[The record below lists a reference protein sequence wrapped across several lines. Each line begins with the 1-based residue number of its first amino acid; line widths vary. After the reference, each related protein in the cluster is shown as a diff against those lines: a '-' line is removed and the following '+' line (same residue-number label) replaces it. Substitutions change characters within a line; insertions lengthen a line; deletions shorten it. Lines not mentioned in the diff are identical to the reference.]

1 MATAISNPDIALD
14 LLGPPPIINGEDP
27 KEYFEL
33 WERFHAEAKPRDLT
47 ETALLRD
54 VVDHIW
60 EIRRLRRLKAGLLNA
75 GACQGLELVLRPLCF
90 ESDEIAI
97 KWRQRDAA
105 SVKQADEFL
114 AQAGLGMAEVM
125 AMTLGLN
132 LSTVDA
138 IDRIV
143 ERLESATTRRCARS
157 STIARHWQSPCGR
170 SKGPRTPSSQMSRR
184 QRRTGRRHD
193 ERAKATGE
201 PRQRAGEHRA
211 ENGPR

>member
-1 MATAISNPDIALD
+1 MATALPNPDVTLNAD
-14 LLGPPPIINGEDP
+14 LLAPPPIINGEDP

-138 IDRIV
+138 IDRII
-143 ERLESATTRRCARS
+143 ERSEKRYHAALREIEHHREALAEPVRAIKGAEDAEFADVMAAT
-157 STIARHWQSPCGR
+157 PN
-170 SKGPRTPSSQMSRR
+170 
-184 QRRTGRRHD
+184 
-193 ERAKATGE
+193 RAAS
-201 PRQRAGEHRA
+201 
-211 ENGPR
+211 